1 VTDII
6 SLIAVFAPLFSE
18 RVWSHAQLLL
28 VGAILAPGKRTV
40 TSVLRVMG
48 RSEELRCT
56 NFYWVL
62 NRVKWST
69 RQGSRILLGLLVTA
83 FVPAGHPLILGA
95 DDTVERRRG
104 KKIRQVGC
112 YRGAFESIACGPL
125 FRLEVGSI
133 SPLRRRL

>member
-1 VTDII
+1 MTDII
-6 SLIAVFAPLFSE
+6 SLIAVFVPLFSE

-83 FVPAGHPLILGA
+83 KSDWATSNKWMRKASL
-95 DDTVERRRG
+95 
-104 KKIRQVGC
+104 
-112 YRGAFESIACGPL
+112 S
-125 FRLEVGSI
+125 
-133 SPLRRRL
+133 